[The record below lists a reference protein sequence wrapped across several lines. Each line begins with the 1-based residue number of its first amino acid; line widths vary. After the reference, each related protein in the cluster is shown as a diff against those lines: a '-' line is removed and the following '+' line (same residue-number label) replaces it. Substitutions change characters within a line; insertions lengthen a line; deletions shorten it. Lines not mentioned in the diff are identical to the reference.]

1 MTVEDRV
8 DAVIHMAWPASPT
21 DYLRWSIETLEGA
34 EPSAHCRGLEKDA
47 AFFLAPTPETY
58 GDPKV

>member
-1 MTVEDRV
+1 VG
-8 DAVIHMAWPASPT
+8 AFG
-21 DYLRWSIETLEGA
+21 TL
-34 EPSAHCRGLEKDA
+34 RGLEKDA